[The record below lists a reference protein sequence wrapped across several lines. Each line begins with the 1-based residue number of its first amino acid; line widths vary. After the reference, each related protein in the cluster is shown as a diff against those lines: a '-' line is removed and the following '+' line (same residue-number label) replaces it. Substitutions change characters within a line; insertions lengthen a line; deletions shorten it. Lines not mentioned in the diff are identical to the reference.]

1 MKTTTRWSVTS
12 RECRDVTPLGGGV
25 TTRGQLGALA
35 AGATIARCGAGSAIF
50 RVMGLDHAT
59 SFVRMLWEE
68 VVRPTIRVF
77 ALGLMV
83 LPHDPTDARRLTL
96 YFSFSPLLMSLSS
109 SPGRVTTTPMD
120 FSNVFEGLPPPR
132 PELPDYG
139 MRDFNTKWVV
149 CIETRPRFLETNI
162 PPTTTTHSSSTNS
175 NRISDG
181 IARMSVA
188 PLKGGIGG
196 GIIGGDGATCDV
208 DRAVV
213 VDVPVVAGCVALRV
227 YMDQS
232 VDREVV
238 VAQVTDSCVVMLA
251 VDMEET
257 CNSKKLAVLSTTRCD
272 FPSVVG
278 YGFYSAVVMRNWDDP
293 FSPSY
298 GSRTFLVKVSWQ
310 QSRNEL
316 LKFVEGGT
324 REVVQYEHGEDVFRL
339 SDSLFCVSCST
350 KKLVGSLRIYHRD
363 NTAHALN
370 LISGS
375 KCKLKSRKQFYMEIE
390 SGFIFKVFPNLI
402 EVIEPTLGSVV
413 LTINFPEVSRLS
425 LHTPLSDCDKKNLQ
439 PRITWLQYLAVGF
452 LYNVSAWQWWVSL
465 PILAD
470 QLSATAFELGIL
482 ETCTCLSYAIASPAV
497 SSLVLKLAPSVVVVR
512 IGIGLFLLAC
522 VCISLLLKSVWNLYI
537 FAALVAAAEGFFWPV
552 VNLAVGEEAPAGR
565 MEREVLYFCISWGVA
580 KTVGFL
586 FGGTLAGQL
595 SERALI
601 PVACL
606 LAVVLFIFPWRPW
619 IRQKQRDKTGEM
631 EMSILP
637 PETPME
643 IPVPAPEEVMTKASE
658 IHSETEETGNA
669 EPARAP
675 PLSWGRS
682 ILNAITYPV
691 DPRININTVYI
702 PLTWT
707 FSFTT
712 YGVMGCIHNQ
722 YILLI
727 NERQIG
733 FDIFN
738 LNPGPLYLGIYM
750 AVSAASQTITFFLFS
765 FTTRWKHSRVLIYLF
780 QLGVI
785 AGLIGI
791 SFLSNRWVILLT
803 AILIGAA
810 AGFSIMSGVVYSLQA
825 SDSLKGLLVG
835 LSESVLTGG
844 GFIMPLVGGAVST
857 STGDLRV
864 SYWVSA
870 AVVAATLVAQEFLYR
885 FMVVIMRRRKQA
897 QDRHSSAH

>member
-1 MKTTTRWSVTS
+1 MKTTTTWSVTS
-12 RECRDVTPLGGGV
+12 RECLDVTPLGGGV

-83 LPHDPTDARRLTL
+83 LPHYPTDARRLTL
-96 YFSFSPLLMSLSS
+96 YLSFSPLLMSLSS

-120 FSNVFEGLPPPR
+120 FSKVFEGLPPPR
-132 PELPDYG
+132 PGLPGYG
-139 MRDFNTKWVV
+139 IRDFNTKWVV
-149 CIETRPRFLETNI
+149 CIEMRPRFLETNT
-162 PPTTTTHSSSTNS
+162 PPTTTTNSST

-188 PLKGGIGG
+188 PLKGGFGG
-196 GIIGGDGATCDV
+196 GSVGGDGATCDV

-238 VAQVTDSCVVMLA
+238 VAQITDSCVVMVA

-298 GSRTFLVKVSWQ
+298 GSRTFLVKASWQ
-310 QSRNEL
+310 QSRNEI

-324 REVVQYEHGEDVFRL
+324 REVIQYGHGDDVFRL

-363 NTAHALN
+363 SIAHALN

-375 KCKLKSRKQFYMEIE
+375 KRKPKSRKQFYMEIE
-390 SGFIFKVFPNLI
+390 SGFIFKVFSNLI
-402 EVIEPTLGSVV
+402 EVIEPTSGSVV
-413 LTINFPEVSRLS
+413 LTINFPE
-425 LHTPLSDCDKKNLQ
+425 
-439 PRITWLQYLAVGF
+439 
-452 LYNVSAWQWWVSL
+452 
-465 PILAD
+465 
-470 QLSATAFELGIL
+470 FELGIL
-482 ETCTCLSYAIASPAV
+482 ETCSCLSYAIASPAV

-565 MEREVLYFCISWGVA
+565 MEREVLRFCISWGVA

-606 LAVVLFIFPWRPW
+606 LAV
-619 IRQKQRDKTGEM
+619 RDKTGEM

-643 IPVPAPEEVMTKASE
+643 TPVPAPEEVMTKASE
-658 IHSETEETGNA
+658 IQSETVETGNA

-682 ILNAITYPV
+682 IRPGNQHQYCVYPTNM
-691 DPRININTVYI
+691 D
-702 PLTWT
+702 
-707 FSFTT
+707 
-712 YGVMGCIHNQ
+712 
-722 YILLI
+722 ILLHHI
-727 NERQIG
+727 RGNG
-733 FDIFN
+733 
-738 LNPGPLYLGIYM
+738 LH
-750 AVSAASQTITFFLFS
+750 SQP
-765 FTTRWKHSRVLIYLF
+765 IYLTY
-780 QLGVI
+780 Q
-785 AGLIGI
+785 
-791 SFLSNRWVILLT
+791 
-803 AILIGAA
+803 
-810 AGFSIMSGVVYSLQA
+810 
-825 SDSLKGLLVG
+825 
-835 LSESVLTGG
+835 
-844 GFIMPLVGGAVST
+844 
-857 STGDLRV
+857 
-864 SYWVSA
+864 
-870 AVVAATLVAQEFLYR
+870 
-885 FMVVIMRRRKQA
+885 
-897 QDRHSSAH
+897 